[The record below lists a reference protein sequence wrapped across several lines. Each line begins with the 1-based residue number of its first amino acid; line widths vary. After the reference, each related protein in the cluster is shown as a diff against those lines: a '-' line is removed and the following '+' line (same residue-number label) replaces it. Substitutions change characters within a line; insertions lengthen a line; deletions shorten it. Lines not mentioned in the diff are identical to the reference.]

1 MSILQKLSLGLI
13 ILFSACAIITVNI
26 YFPEKD
32 VEQAYKNLEEE
43 LLKGPPPG
51 KKEEKPQSLLNDSIR
66 GLLNGIY
73 TIAELFSP
81 EEAYAQDTS
90 AEIARLIKGMP
101 DVMDAYGRMRE
112 RLSVI
117 NQLRDRGV
125 VGEGNRG
132 YLVPRGG
139 LSPDEQRAVNAENG
153 DREIVVKGMAR
164 AILKINGLP
173 ETSSNLQQVIP
184 QAEKEYAKVKR
195 NASQKGWWVQEADG
209 QWVQR

>member
-1 MSILQKLSLGLI
+1 MSIQQRLVVGLVVF
-13 ILFSACAIITVNI
+13 LMSCAIITVNI

-32 VEQAYKNLEEE
+32 VEEAYKSLEEE
-43 LLKGPPPG
+43 LLKGPPP
-51 KKEEKPQSLLNDSIR
+51 KKEKPQSLLNS
-66 GLLNGIY
+66 IY
-73 TIAELFSP
+73 TMASLSFQK
-81 EEAYAQDTS
+81 EAYAKDTS

-112 RLSVI
+112 RLPLI

-184 QAEKEYAKVKR
+184 QAEKEYARVKGG
-195 NASQKGWWVQEADG
+195 ASQKGWWVQDPGG
-209 QWVQR
+209 QWSQR

>member
-1 MSILQKLSLGLI
+1 MSIQQRLVVGLVVF
-13 ILFSACAIITVNI
+13 LMSCAIITVNI

-32 VEQAYKNLEEE
+32 VGEAYKSLEEE
-43 LLKGPPPG
+43 LLKGPPPE
-51 KKEEKPQSLLNDSIR
+51 KEKEKPRS
-66 GLLNGIY
+66 LLNGIY
-73 TIAELFSP
+73 TIMSIFSP
-81 EEAYAQDTS
+81 KEAYAQDTS

-101 DVMDAYGRMRE
+101 DVMNAYGRMRE
-112 RLSVI
+112 RLPVI

-139 LSPDEQRAVNAENG
+139 LSPDEQRAVNGENG

-184 QAEKEYAKVKR
+184 QAEKEYAKVKGG
-195 NASQKGWWVQEADG
+195 ASQKGWWVQDSGG
-209 QWVQR
+209 QWSQK